1 MSIKAKLKEL
11 DKEQNALDK
20 KYTKV
25 EQKYKQYIT
34 NKDIPVL
41 ERWEFFINASSKLK
55 NSFSGVATFNS
66 KLLQG
71 YMQSFENGPGS
82 PRGEKIVMEDVL
94 ADYAH
99 PDITQEELDYL
110 AENYLGCD
118 TLTKE
123 DVEEAI
129 EEVLSKNLES
139 FTYDW

>member
-1 MSIKAKLKEL
+1 MDIKQELKLL
-11 DKEQNALDK
+11 DKEQNSVEK
-20 KYTKV
+20 KYKKL
-25 EQKYKQYIT
+25 EQKYQQYIT

-41 ERWEFFINASSKLK
+41 ERWEFFINSSDKLK
-55 NSFSGVATFNS
+55 DSFNGVATFQS

-94 ADYAH
+94 ADYVH

-110 AENYLGCD
+110 AENYLCCD

-129 EEVLSKNLES
+129 EEVLSMNLAH